1 MNLLFKIKNCIFAS
15 LLFLPHVGAAKE
27 ILLNAVP
34 LTMPQHLMRHYC
46 FMRKIELG
54 EKNNLLTLTK
64 INPEKVKHVKHE
76 FLCDCGVITNAT
88 LDNVRRGNVKS
99 CGCLNKS
106 RIMPPKV
113 KKSEIGEKHNMLTLI
128 KIDKTK
134 PYAKGRHVFLCECG
148 NECTPES
155 LYWAGFLA
163 ADGCVQEKNENNK
176 KISIGLKKSDI
187 GHIEK
192 FRKFIG
198 SDTVIREKKHSFD
211 ISVSSVKMAN
221 DLRRFGVTPRKS
233 LNYSPPDFCLN
244 SPDFWRGM
252 IDGDGCIGDK
262 NGNIHIGLCGS
273 KDTVFV
279 FYNWVSSFTDV
290 KAKPF
295 ERTPNFWAFRT
306 SCSHAQK
313 TIQKLYENGGI
324 SLDRKTKIVH
334 DFMLN
339 KKCKYIYI

>member
-1 MNLLFKIKNCIFAS
+1 
-15 LLFLPHVGAAKE
+15 
-27 ILLNAVP
+27 
-34 LTMPQHLMRHYC
+34 
-46 FMRKIELG
+46 
-54 EKNNLLTLTK
+54 
-64 INPEKVKHVKHE
+64 
-76 FLCDCGVITNAT
+76 
-88 LDNVRRGNVKS
+88 
-99 CGCLNKS
+99 
-106 RIMPPKV
+106 MPPKV

-134 PYAKGRHVFLCECG
+134 PYAKGRHVFICECG
-148 NECTPES
+148 NECTPELKAVRSGHTKSCGCIGKKHDSIKELCIEDYMSGMTYEDVAIKYGISNNAVQEWVKAKYIGRKCWESRVKYNINHDAFKYTTPES

-176 KISIGLKKSDI
+176 TISIGLKKSDI

-273 KDTVFV
+273 KDTVFA

-334 DFMLN
+334 EFMLN